1 MPERIQIVELD
12 LDRCSL
18 TYGEAPCTASVPT
31 TGEQKCFNCLASC
44 QDRTNYASETVT
56 VRYSS
61 ATGNMMPQ
69 EIELIP
75 NLESVGQRPAK
86 LELGE
91 SIGIRANIDLSFS
104 DSRSPDTGPDGDYYL
119 AERNYDPYKQGS
131 YWGKFRARY
140 PYLKGSDIR
149 LLQGTTDQTLEQM
162 EVRHFIVD
170 KVAGPDSGGRFVIQ
184 CKDALQLANGKQA
197 QAPRISNGLLAI
209 DITSGATSVTLLPN
223 GIGAE
228 YPASG
233 TAQIGGKEVVTFT
246 RSGDTFTITRAQNN
260 TEAVDHKQ
268 DDRFQLCLVYAGQR
282 SVNIIQDLL
291 ENYANVPTSYIP
303 FGDWTSEWQN
313 YIDRLYSAVIAEPTP
328 VDDLINELLQQ
339 TASTLWWDDS
349 TRLLRFRVLREVS
362 STAALYNDDLIKAG
376 TFSVK
381 DQPEK
386 RVSQVWTYYGQL
398 NPLEKLD
405 ETSNYTNSLATVASE
420 SESDYGSPSIKRIY
434 SRWIASNS
442 RDAAS
447 RLNDLILSRYTTPPR
462 LFTWGLQRSDLLI
475 QPSLGGG
482 YRLENRSVQSFDGS
496 TDVRPIQVIQV
507 KTTES
512 GHSVLAEE
520 VLYNQTIAPVDPT
533 TKPVYVDTDEI
544 NYNLYEAT
552 TAQYEVNTG
561 DTINC
566 EVAQGII
573 IGSSSVSLPAFT
585 TGSGWPAGVTINI
598 INRGTIVG
606 RGGDGGRGGAVQRAG
621 EVIRLAGNGFSGGD
635 CLDFTVDANITNE
648 GIIGGGGGGGAGS
661 IGDIESKTITGVGT
675 IVIGLSGN
683 GGGAGAGTIPSSGG
697 QSGEVIGLF
706 TVSENGNSGLGSSLT
721 IGGQGG
727 AAKAFTSSGMTV
739 SSAKAGNGGSLGQPG
754 SSPASGGGAAVGGTA
769 GAAINKNGNTVTITN
784 NGTIA
789 GNINA

>member
-1 MPERIQIVELD
+1 MAERIQIVELD
-12 LDRCSL
+12 LERCSL
-18 TYGEAPCTASVPT
+18 TYGVAPCTASVPA

-44 QDRTNYASETVT
+44 QDRTNYADETVT

-61 ATGNMMPQ
+61 ATGRNMPAD
-69 EIELIP
+69 IDLIP
-75 NLESVGQRPAK
+75 NLKSVGQRPAK

-91 SIGIRANIDLSFS
+91 SIGIRANVDFTFG
-104 DSRSPDTGPDGDYYL
+104 DSRSPDTGADGDYYL
-119 AERNYDPYKQGS
+119 ADRNYDPYAQGT

-140 PYLKGSDIR
+140 PYLKGKDIR

-170 KVAGPDSGGRFVIQ
+170 TVAGPDSGGTFVIK

-197 QAPRISNGLLAI
+197 QAPRISNGLLGI
-209 DITSGATSVTLLPN
+209 DISSSATSVTLLPN
-223 GIGAE
+223 GVGAE

-260 TEAVDHKQ
+260 TEAVEHKQ
-268 DDRFQLCLVYAGQR
+268 DDRFQLCLVYSGQR
-282 SVNIIQDLL
+282 SVNIIKDLL
-291 ENYANVPTSYIP
+291 EEYANVPTSYIP

-328 VDDLINELLQQ
+328 VDELINELLQQ

-362 STAALYNDDLIKAG
+362 STAALYNDNLIKAG
-376 TFSVK
+376 SFSVK
-381 DQPEK
+381 DQPGK

-405 ETSNYTNSLATVASE
+405 DSSNYSNSLATIASQ
-420 SESDYGSPSIKRIY
+420 SEQDYGSPAIKRIF
-434 SRWIASNS
+434 SRWIASNA

-462 LFTWGLQRSDLLI
+462 LFSWGLQRSDLLI

-482 YRLENRSVQSFDGS
+482 YRLENRGVQNFDGT

-507 KTTES
+507 KTTDT

-520 VLYNQTIAPVDPT
+520 VLYNETIAPEDPT
-533 TKPVYVDTDEI
+533 VKPVFVEVNET

-552 TAQYEVNTG
+552 ISQYEINTG

-566 EVAQGII
+566 EIAQGVI

-606 RGGDGGRGGAVQRAG
+606 KGGEGGRGGRIVGSFEYGPIIVPPSNG
-621 EVIRLAGNGFSGGD
+621 EDGGD
-635 CLDFTVDANITNE
+635 ALSLEYDCSFTNE
-648 GIIGGGGGGGAGS
+648 GSTLCGGGGGGGS
-661 IGDIESKTITGVGT
+661 ETGYNPSFYNFA
-675 IVIGLSGN
+675 IAGN
-683 GGGAGAGTIPSSGG
+683 GGGAGAGLTISQGG
-697 QSGEVIGLF
+697 EAGFANVGF
-706 TVSENGNSGLGSSLT
+706 GFDGNPGTSSSLSVP
-721 IGGQGG
+721 GVGG
-727 AAKAFTSSGMTV
+727 ASK
-739 SSAKAGNGGSLGQPG
+739 SASLGGITLTTEKGGDGGYLTNGGSTSGATGGQ
-754 SSPASGGGAAVGGTA
+754 A
-769 GAAINKNGNTVTITN
+769 GAAINKNGNTVTITD

-789 GNINA
+789 GIVNE